1 MSDSLLELISIKDI
15 GFYMIINHCT
25 FPEGYLYDA
34 ENFSWVNRYTS
45 NDNTAMVTIGATAL
59 LASLAGKL
67 DSIKIKQVGTNI
79 KKGKNLASLESA
91 KFFGV
96 LRSPL
101 RGRIIEVND
110 SIINRPKIVN
120 DFPYSEGWFAKLEP
134 YPDNNEKDFEQL
146 ETIENCRA
154 KMSSLIEQLRI
165 RCFAASPDY
174 EMFEIGVE
182 CAATLTKLDELM
194 VKISVGEIV
203 HLVSDDPTA
212 DLEIMRWSE
221 QNSQLLLE
229 TRREGNLFHFIIK
242 KIK

>member
-1 MSDSLLELISIKDI
+1 
-15 GFYMIINHCT
+15 MIINHCT
-25 FPEGYLYDA
+25 FPEGYLYDT

-67 DSIKIKQVGTNI
+67 DSIKIKEVGTNI
-79 KKGKNLASLESA
+79 KKGKSLASLESA

-101 RGRIIEVND
+101 RGRIVEVND

-134 YPDNNEKDFEQL
+134 CADNNEKDFEQL

>member
-1 MSDSLLELISIKDI
+1 M
-15 GFYMIINHCT
+15 

-34 ENFSWVNRYTS
+34 ENFSWVNLYNNNNDGTS
-45 NDNTAMVTIGATAL
+45 MTKYVTIGATAL
-59 LASLAGKL
+59 LASLAGRI

-79 KKGKNLASLESA
+79 RKGKSLASLESA

-101 RGRIIEVND
+101 SGRIVDVND
-110 SIINRPKIVN
+110 SILNRPKIVN

-134 YPDNNEKDFEQL
+134 YPDSKEKDFELL
-146 ETIENCRA
+146 ETIENCRS
-154 KMSSLIEQLRI
+154 KMISIIEQLRI

-174 EMFEIGVE
+174 EMFEIGIE
-182 CAATLTKLDELM
+182 CAATLTKLDELI
-194 VKISVGEIV
+194 VKISEGEIV

-221 QNSQLLLE
+221 QNGQLLLE
-229 TRREGNLFHFIIK
+229 TRREENLFHFIIR

>member
-1 MSDSLLELISIKDI
+1 
-15 GFYMIINHCT
+15 MIINHCT

-34 ENFSWVNRYTS
+34 ENFSWVNLYNS
-45 NDNTAMVTIGATAL
+45 KNDGTTVAKYVTIGATAL
-59 LASLAGKL
+59 LASLAGRI
-67 DSIKIKQVGTNI
+67 DSIKIKQVGTDI
-79 KKGKNLASLESA
+79 KKGKSLASLESA

-101 RGRIIEVND
+101 SGRIVDVND
-110 SIINRPKIVN
+110 SILNRPKIVN

-134 YPDNNEKDFEQL
+134 YPDSKEKDFELL
-146 ETIENCRA
+146 ETIENCRS
-154 KMSSLIEQLRI
+154 KMISLIEQLRI

-174 EMFEIGVE
+174 EMFEIGIE
-182 CAATLTKLDELM
+182 CAATLTKLDELI
-194 VKISVGEIV
+194 VKISEGEIV

-221 QNSQLLLE
+221 QNGQLLLE
-229 TRREGNLFHFIIK
+229 TRREENLFHFIIR

>member
-1 MSDSLLELISIKDI
+1 
-15 GFYMIINHCT
+15 MIINHCM

-34 ENFSWVNRYTS
+34 ENFSWVNLYNS
-45 NDNTAMVTIGATAL
+45 NNDGPSMAKYVTIGATAL
-59 LASLAGKL
+59 LASLAGRI

-79 KKGKNLASLESA
+79 KKGKSLAFLESA

-101 RGRIIEVND
+101 SGRIVDVND
-110 SIINRPKIVN
+110 SILNRPKIVN

-134 YPDNNEKDFEQL
+134 YPESKEKDFELL
-146 ETIENCRA
+146 ETIENCRS
-154 KMSSLIEQLRI
+154 KMISLIEQLRI

-174 EMFEIGVE
+174 EMFEIGIE
-182 CAATLTKLDELM
+182 CAATLTKLDELI
-194 VKISVGEIV
+194 VKISEGEIV

-221 QNSQLLLE
+221 QNGQLLLE
-229 TRREGNLFHFIIK
+229 SRREENLFHFIIK

>member
-1 MSDSLLELISIKDI
+1 
-15 GFYMIINHCT
+15 MIINHCT

-34 ENFSWVNRYTS
+34 ENFSWVNLYNSKNDDTS
-45 NDNTAMVTIGATAL
+45 MAKYVTIGATAL
-59 LASLAGKL
+59 LAALAGRI
-67 DSIKIKQVGTNI
+67 DSIKIKQVGTDI
-79 KKGKNLASLESA
+79 KKGKSLASLESA

-101 RGRIIEVND
+101 SGRIVDVND
-110 SIINRPKIVN
+110 SILNRPKIVN

-134 YPDNNEKDFEQL
+134 YPDSKEKDFELL
-146 ETIENCRA
+146 ETIENCRS
-154 KMSSLIEQLRI
+154 KMISLIEQLRI

-174 EMFEIGVE
+174 EMFEIGIE
-182 CAATLTKLDELM
+182 CAATLTKLDELI
-194 VKISVGEIV
+194 VKISEGEIV

-221 QNSQLLLE
+221 QNGQLLLE
-229 TRREGNLFHFIIK
+229 TRREENLFHFIIR

>member
-1 MSDSLLELISIKDI
+1 
-15 GFYMIINHCT
+15 MIINHCT

-34 ENFSWVNRYTS
+34 ENFSWVNLYNSNNDGTS
-45 NDNTAMVTIGATAL
+45 MAKYVSIGATAL
-59 LASLAGKL
+59 LASLAGRI

-79 KKGKNLASLESA
+79 KKGKSLASLESA

-101 RGRIIEVND
+101 SGRIVDVND
-110 SIINRPKIVN
+110 SILNRPKIVN

-134 YPDNNEKDFEQL
+134 YPDSKEKDFELL
-146 ETIENCRA
+146 ETIENCRN
-154 KMSSLIEQLRI
+154 KMISLIEQLRI

-174 EMFEIGVE
+174 EMFEIGIE
-182 CAATLTKLDELM
+182 CAATLTKLDELI
-194 VKISVGEIV
+194 VKISEGEIV

-221 QNSQLLLE
+221 QNGQLLLE
-229 TRREGNLFHFIIK
+229 TRREENLFHFIIR

>member
-134 YPDNNEKDFEQL
+134 YADNNEKDFEQL

-194 VKISVGEIV
+194 VKISVGDIV